1 MVIAGGVLIATG
13 VGGPAGMMLVSA
25 GADTIIQKATTGH
38 VNWGEVAVS
47 GALGAVGGAAGMWA
61 SRASTAGTAA
71 LRTTMLVNAGVGA
84 GGSEATYLIKNH
96 DHLSVQGALGA
107 AAGGGVGGAI
117 GGAAGPMG
125 GTIARQLGQKATGLL
140 ATSVTGGINFAGG
153 FGGSVVASTVAG
165 QPVSL
170 SGAAL
175 SGTVNA
181 GGGYVGGHLF
191 PGRGQT
197 TLSQMSYFGTRSGGG
212 VMNLGAVNTQA
223 LYGSAFTG
231 AAIGGTADLTVMP

>member
-84 GGSEATYLIKNH
+84 SGQRGDVPDQEPRPP
-96 DHLSVQGALGA
+96 VGAGRLGA

-181 GGGYVGGHLF
+181 GGGYVGGHFF

-197 TLSQMSYFGTRSGGG
+197 TLSQMSYFGTRTGGG